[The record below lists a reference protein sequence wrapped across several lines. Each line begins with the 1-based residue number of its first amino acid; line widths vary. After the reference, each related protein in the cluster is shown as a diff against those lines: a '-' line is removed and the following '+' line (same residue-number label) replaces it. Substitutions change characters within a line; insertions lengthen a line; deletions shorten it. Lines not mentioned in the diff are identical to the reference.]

1 MNPYFTEV
9 IDAHIAI
16 ERWLGKGPEKSR
28 RCWRALR
35 RISA

>member
-16 ERWLGKGPEKSR
+16 ERWLGKGWR
-28 RCWRALR
+28 GTGCWRALR